1 MILAEGI
8 PAAFRQAIGSVET
21 LSDVGTGFFPL
32 AVAPTIHRPSFR
44 MPSSTSS
51 TRDNFFGG
59 DCFAN
64 SAVLAVQTS
73 LTSTSPLITPNA
85 LGRLGNKGTAFYK
98 MWMGGFRAWFHC
110 TACPS
115 TLITENDSRCLP
127 NARAR
132 ICFHK

>member
-1 MILAEGI
+1 MLAEGI
-8 PAAFRQAIGSVET
+8 PAAFRQAIGLVET
-21 LSDVGTGFFPL
+21 LSDVGTGFSPL
-32 AVAPTIHRPSFR
+32 VAVPTIHRPSFR
-44 MPSSTSS
+44 TPSSTSS

-73 LTSTSPLITPNA
+73 LTLISPLITPNA

-98 MWMGGFRAWFHC
+98 MWMGGFRARFHC

-115 TLITENDSRCLP
+115 TLITKNDSRCLP
-127 NARAR
+127 NTRAGIR
-132 ICFHK
+132 FRK